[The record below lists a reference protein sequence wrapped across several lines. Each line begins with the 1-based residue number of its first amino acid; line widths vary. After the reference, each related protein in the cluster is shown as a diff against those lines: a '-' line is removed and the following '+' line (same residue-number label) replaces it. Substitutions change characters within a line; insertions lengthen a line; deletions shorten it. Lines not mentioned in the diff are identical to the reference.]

1 MVLKKCTI
9 HPNNGY
15 YLPDLGKETGLVP
28 TFFLNK
34 GLFIKRLHVSLDDI
48 SACEVLE
55 GSQMKGA
62 IINEI

>member
-9 HPNNGY
+9 HLNNGY

-28 TFFLNK
+28 TFFK
-34 GLFIKRLHVSLDDI
+34 IRDFIKRLHVSLDDI
-48 SACEVLE
+48 SACEILE